1 MAGDPGRRARS
12 GSTTGVPLELYSPAT
27 PRLNE
32 AMNETRPLPVG
43 SDGLPMPRRLWAV
56 VGILLGTFLGT
67 LDSSIAN
74 IALPTIA
81 ANLDATP
88 AGSVWV
94 VNGYQLA
101 TAISLLPLAAL
112 GERYGAKRLYLA
124 GTLLF
129 TLASLGC
136 TVAPNLGWLVFTR
149 VLQGLG
155 GACSS
160 VVGGVLMRA
169 VFPQRLLGRG
179 IALFGLTV
187 AISTALGPSVAAGI
201 LAVASWRWLF
211 AVNIPIGT
219 LALVVAAQFLPMSGR
234 QHRPFDVVGVLL
246 NGLGIML
253 LVLGVDALGE
263 STGLG
268 VVGVAAGL
276 VLMTGLL
283 LHQRSQRHPL
293 VPLDL
298 LRIPL
303 FSLSFGT
310 SICSYAAQT
319 VAYVSLPFFFQ
330 HGLGYGEVRTGLLMT
345 PWPLV
350 IVLVAPLSGY
360 LSDRYPAG
368 ILSSLGLGCLAVG
381 LLALALLPT
390 APEDGNIVW
399 RMVLCGVGFGFFQ
412 TPNNRAILTAG
423 PASRTGAANGMM
435 AQARLLGTTLGAAVV
450 ALGFGLVGG
459 DGATIPLLLTG
470 AAFAAGGAVVSLGRL
485 AA

>member
-1 MAGDPGRRARS
+1 MVESMRAGAI
-12 GSTTGVPLELYSPAT
+12 ELYSPAT

-43 SDGLPMPRRLWAV
+43 TDGLLMPRRLWAV

-81 ANLDATP
+81 ANLGATP

-155 GACSS
+155 GACTS
-160 VVGGVLMRA
+160 VVGGVLMR
-169 VFPQRLLGRG
+169 VIFPNRLLGRG

-211 AVNIPIGT
+211 AINLPIGA
-219 LALVVAAQFLPMSGR
+219 LALAMAAAFLPPSKR
-234 QHRPFDVVGVLL
+234 QARSFDVFGALL
-246 NGLGIML
+246 NGAGIAL
-253 LVLGVDALGE
+253 LVIGVDALGE
-263 STGLG
+263 S
-268 VVGVAAGL
+268 A
-276 VLMTGLL
+276 
-283 LHQRSQRHPL
+283 
-293 VPLDL
+293 
-298 LRIPL
+298 
-303 FSLSFGT
+303 
-310 SICSYAAQT
+310 
-319 VAYVSLPFFFQ
+319 
-330 HGLGYGEVRTGLLMT
+330 
-345 PWPLV
+345 
-350 IVLVAPLSGY
+350 
-360 LSDRYPAG
+360 
-368 ILSSLGLGCLAVG
+368 
-381 LLALALLPT
+381 
-390 APEDGNIVW
+390 
-399 RMVLCGVGFGFFQ
+399 
-412 TPNNRAILTAG
+412 
-423 PASRTGAANGMM
+423 
-435 AQARLLGTTLGAAVV
+435 
-450 ALGFGLVGG
+450 
-459 DGATIPLLLTG
+459 
-470 AAFAAGGAVVSLGRL
+470 
-485 AA
+485 

>member
-1 MAGDPGRRARS
+1 
-12 GSTTGVPLELYSPAT
+12 LELYSSAT

-160 VVGGVLMRA
+160 VVGGV
-169 VFPQRLLGRG
+169 
-179 IALFGLTV
+179 
-187 AISTALGPSVAAGI
+187 
-201 LAVASWRWLF
+201 
-211 AVNIPIGT
+211 
-219 LALVVAAQFLPMSGR
+219 
-234 QHRPFDVVGVLL
+234 
-246 NGLGIML
+246 
-253 LVLGVDALGE
+253 
-263 STGLG
+263 
-268 VVGVAAGL
+268 
-276 VLMTGLL
+276 
-283 LHQRSQRHPL
+283 
-293 VPLDL
+293 
-298 LRIPL
+298 
-303 FSLSFGT
+303 
-310 SICSYAAQT
+310 
-319 VAYVSLPFFFQ
+319 
-330 HGLGYGEVRTGLLMT
+330 
-345 PWPLV
+345 
-350 IVLVAPLSGY
+350 
-360 LSDRYPAG
+360 
-368 ILSSLGLGCLAVG
+368 
-381 LLALALLPT
+381 
-390 APEDGNIVW
+390 
-399 RMVLCGVGFGFFQ
+399 
-412 TPNNRAILTAG
+412 
-423 PASRTGAANGMM
+423 
-435 AQARLLGTTLGAAVV
+435 
-450 ALGFGLVGG
+450 
-459 DGATIPLLLTG
+459 
-470 AAFAAGGAVVSLGRL
+470 
-485 AA
+485 